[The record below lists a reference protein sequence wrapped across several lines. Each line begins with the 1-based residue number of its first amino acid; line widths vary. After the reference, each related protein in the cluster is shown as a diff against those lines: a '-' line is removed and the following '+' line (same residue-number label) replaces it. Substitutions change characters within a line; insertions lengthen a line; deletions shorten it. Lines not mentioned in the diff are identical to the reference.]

1 MDYTPSELQDFFCFS
16 VCPRK
21 KEKPISLKGVKPE
34 QILSIKILLWRIPFG
49 LYSFG
54 VTGFFLFFCLPK
66 KKRETYIPERGKAR
80 TNTFDKKSYDGG
92 FRLDYTPSALQDF
105 FIFLPEKR
113 KRNLYHKSASE
124 ERNTE

>member
-34 QILSIKILLWRIPFG
+34 QILTIKILIWRIPFR
-49 LYSFG
+49 LYAFD
-54 VTGFFLFFCLPK
+54 VTGLF
-66 KKRETYIPERGKAR
+66 Y
-80 TNTFDKKSYDGG
+80 
-92 FRLDYTPSALQDF
+92 
-105 FIFLPEKR
+105 FLPEKR

-124 ERNTE
+124 ERNTK